1 MPHRGGSMQH
11 SIVITMLA
19 AGALAG
25 AGCATRPDPEPVA
38 TPRTSTQRIESEG
51 KNILL
56 TTSGDAY
63 VSSIRLPNSTTRV
76 FEVLP
81 VALTELGL
89 PPSRI
94 DTTALVVEARSVA
107 ARRQLAGVSLGT
119 YFDCGSGSGIPNTT
133 SYTLRISGWVQVEP
147 SEIGTTTLR
156 TRVEATARQEGVQ
169 QGQVLCTST
178 GKLEEKIAG
187 RVLMKA
193 MSP

>member
-1 MPHRGGSMQH
+1 MVMTLFSLG
-11 SIVITMLA
+11 LA
-19 AGALAG
+19 AATA
-25 AGCATRPDPEPVA
+25 CATKAGPEPVA

-51 KNILL
+51 KNILV
-56 TTSGDAY
+56 TTSGDAF
-63 VSSIRLPNSTTRV
+63 VSTIRLPNSPARV
-76 FEVLP
+76 FQVLP

-94 DTTALVVEARSVA
+94 DTTALVVEARSVP

-119 YFDCGSGSGIPNTT
+119 YFDCGSASGIPNTT
-133 SYTLRISGWVQVEP
+133 SYTLRISGWTQVEA
-147 SEIGTTTLR
+147 SEIGATTLR

-193 MSP
+193 MSGG

>member
-63 VSSIRLPNSTTRV
+63 VASSRLPSSPARV
-76 FEVLP
+76 FQMLPQVL
-81 VALTELGL
+81 VELGL
-89 PPSRI
+89 APTRI
-94 DTTALVVEARSVA
+94 DTTALVIETSAV
-107 ARRQLAGVSLGT
+107 ARRQLAGTSLGA
-119 YFDCGSGSGIPNTT
+119 YFDCGSASGIPNTT
-133 SYTLRISGWVQVEP
+133 SYTVRITGWSQVDAN
-147 SEIGTTTLR
+147 EIGASTLR

-169 QGQVLCTST
+169 QGVVLCSST
-178 GKLEEKIAG
+178 GKLEQKIAG
-187 RVLMKA
+187 LALVRA
-193 MSP
+193 MGG

>member
-1 MPHRGGSMQH
+1 MQH
-11 SIVITMLA
+11 RILGTLLGVGVLA
-19 AGALAG
+19 A
-25 AGCATRPDPEPVA
+25 AGCATTPGAEPVA
-38 TPRTSTQRIESEG
+38 TPRTTTQRIESEG

-63 VSSIRLPNSTTRV
+63 VSAIRLPNSMARV
-76 FEVLP
+76 FQVLP
-81 VALTELGL
+81 EALTEVGL

-107 ARRQLAGVSLGT
+107 ARRQLAGVPLGT
-119 YFDCGSGSGIPNTT
+119 YFDCGSASGIPNTT
-133 SYTLRISGWVQVEP
+133 SYTLRISGWTQVEP
-147 SEIGTTTLR
+147 SEIGATTLR

-193 MSP
+193 MSGG